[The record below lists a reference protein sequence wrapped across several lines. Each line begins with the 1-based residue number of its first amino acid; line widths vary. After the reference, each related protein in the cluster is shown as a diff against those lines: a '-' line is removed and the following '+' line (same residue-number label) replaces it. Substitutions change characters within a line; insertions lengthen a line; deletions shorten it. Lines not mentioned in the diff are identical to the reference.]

1 MKKYIFFIAGIL
13 LMRNLATAQEA
24 PAMIVSG
31 TVKTSQGDLL
41 RYAFVQEKPGKTGV
55 YTDSLGNFT
64 LSIKNTS
71 SLHIT
76 CLGYRDTLFKPAGNG
91 SLTIILSP
99 SVVITAANNRTAG
112 DAGTTQLAR
121 RDMADRMM
129 YNNPVNGFFNVS
141 PNNEAAKFQATATGT
156 GKVTSSPAS
165 GGTITPMFA
174 NTVAKAMG
182 TTAPVNVSNNVI
194 AQGDAISTFHEKD
207 ATQGSRFF
215 FSKFTH
221 GYVISA
227 QDSLIQNP
235 VFQLDYD
242 KMGGNLLL
250 TKDGVTIVSVDN
262 DLVKTFTLFDA
273 LNQPYTFALAPMIN
287 KTHFVQVIADGNN
300 YKIYK
305 AVKTTFVKADYVSDG
320 VASSGNNYDEYRD
333 SFTYYL
339 LNVKTGQVQQ
349 ISLKKKALKQA
360 FAGDEARADGY
371 FKTNDGDIDDGYL
384 AALGDYMNK

>member
-1 MKKYIFFIAGIL
+1 
-13 LMRNLATAQEA
+13 MRNLAMAQEA
-24 PAMIVSG
+24 PTMIVSG

-71 SLHIT
+71 RLHIT
-76 CLGYRDTLFKPAGNG
+76 CLGYRDTVFKPAGNG

-99 SVVITAANNRTAG
+99 SVVITAANNRAAG

-121 RDMADRMM
+121 QDLNDRIM

-141 PNNEAAKFQATATGT
+141 PNNAAANYQNVTTGT
-156 GKVTSSPAS
+156 GQLGKQ
-165 GGTITPMFA
+165 TPMPSFA
-174 NTVAKAMG
+174 PTYAHGVAAAMG

-215 FSKFTH
+215 FGKFTH
-221 GYVISA
+221 GYVINS

-250 TKDGVTIVSVDN
+250 TRDGRTIVSVDN
-262 DLVKTFTLFDA
+262 ELVKTFTLFDA
-273 LNQPYTFALAPMIN
+273 LNQAYTFTLVPSVD
-287 KTHFVQVIADGNN
+287 KTHFVQVMADGNN

-333 SFTYYL
+333 NFTYYL

-360 FAGDEARADGY
+360 FGADGGKAEGF
-371 FKTNDGDIDDGYL
+371 FKTNDGDVDDGYL